1 MENQPTTGGPYYG
14 TPPPTTPGSTDD
26 GKTAAI
32 VAYITLIG
40 WLISY
45 FALYKENK
53 TQLAAFHL
61 RQTLML
67 FLIGIGWAIVQSILL
82 ASVPG
87 LYFVSPIVNIGL
99 FVLWLLGLIAA
110 INGQA
115 KPMPVIGAPAQKTF
129 AGI

>member
-1 MENQPTTGGPYYG
+1 MDNPQGPYYG
-14 TPPPTTPGSTDD
+14 TPSTDN

-45 FALYKENK
+45 FALYKDSK
-53 TQLAAFHL
+53 TQLAAVHL
-61 RQTLML
+61 RQTLLL
-67 FLIGIGWAIVQSILL
+67 FLVALVWGFVQSALL
-82 ASVPG
+82 FTIPG
-87 LYFVSPIVNIGL
+87 MYYISLIVNIGI
-99 FVLWLLGLIAA
+99 FVLWIIGLIAA

-115 KPMPVIGAPAQKTF
+115 KPMPIIGEPAQRMF